1 MNNKAKFNWK
11 FLLVTAF
18 TLIIAIILILYLSII
33 RQTMYLESSEHLDEI
48 SRQMAVSIE
57 KQSENQWNM
66 VNIIYRYFSANAD
79 QEWSSISDYTKEKR
93 KTGDLILSVLWMK
106 TPPITIKIIRSPFF
120 LTKRSPRISSRITNP

>member
-33 RQTMYLESSEHLDEI
+33 RPPKYLESSEHLDEI

-66 VNIIYRYFSANAD
+66 VNIIYQYFSANAD
-79 QEWSSISDYTKEKR
+79 QEWSSISDYTKEK
-93 KTGDLILSVLWMK
+93 KEDWGFDSLCFVDENATYYDKDNSVSLLSYKEV
-106 TPPITIKIIRSPFF
+106 TTD
-120 LTKRSPRISSRITNP
+120 

>member
-66 VNIIYRYFSANAD
+66 VNIIYRYFSTNAD
-79 QEWSSISDYTKEKR
+79 QEWSSISDYTKEK
-93 KTGDLILSVLWMK
+93 KVDWGFDSLCFVDENATYYDKDNSVSLLSYKEV
-106 TPPITIKIIRSPFF
+106 TTD
-120 LTKRSPRISSRITNP
+120 